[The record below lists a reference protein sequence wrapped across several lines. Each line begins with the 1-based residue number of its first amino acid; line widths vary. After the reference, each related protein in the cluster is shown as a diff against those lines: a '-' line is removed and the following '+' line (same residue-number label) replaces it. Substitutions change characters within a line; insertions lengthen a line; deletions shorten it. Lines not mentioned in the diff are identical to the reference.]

1 MSDSGKAWALAD
13 WPVGPAASDEVAA
26 NVYAPPANGKRHACP
41 RVVSELLAAER
52 AWGYAC
58 ASSFHLV
65 RACKQRDEA
74 TLHRRWAMHATG
86 PSAHAPTSAMITKAV
101 EEGSLDARA
110 WGLIE
115 SLNHSVATAYRVAQ
129 PMAPTGPMRLLTLPF
144 DASETVAAVCAK
156 VEAATLSSQL
166 SALGS
171 QRSPLSSQRSL
182 LTPHFSLL
190 TSHFSLLTSHPHP
203 HF

>member
-1 MSDSGKAWALAD
+1 
-13 WPVGPAASDEVAA
+13 
-26 NVYAPPANGKRHACP
+26 
-41 RVVSELLAAER
+41 
-52 AWGYAC
+52 
-58 ASSFHLV
+58 
-65 RACKQRDEA
+65 
-74 TLHRRWAMHATG
+74 
-86 PSAHAPTSAMITKAV
+86 MITKAV